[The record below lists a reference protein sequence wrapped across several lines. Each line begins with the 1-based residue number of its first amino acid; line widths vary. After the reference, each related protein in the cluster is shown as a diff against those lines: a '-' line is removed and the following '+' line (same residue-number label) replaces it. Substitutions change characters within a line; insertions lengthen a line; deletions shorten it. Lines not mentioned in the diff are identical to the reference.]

1 MSRFQIEQ
9 LPSELKNAIAY
20 QNLAEGEILFSQN
33 DAAKG
38 IFVVDSGCIKL
49 VHFTDAGKS
58 INHYSVKPG
67 QYFAEVA
74 LFNDTY
80 VCTAVA
86 EMPTKIIY
94 FPKQLF
100 SQVLEHDVN
109 LLRSFT
115 EQLARRLHYTKLLL
129 ELRGIRSARDRVLHY
144 LRVIVPP
151 NEKIIHLEHPL
162 KDIANDIGIAPEVLS
177 RTLTKLQNDGL
188 ITRIKK
194 KIILQK

>member
-1 MSRFQIEQ
+1 MSRFKLEQ
-9 LPSELKNAIAY
+9 LPSDLQNAIASR
-20 QNLAEGEILFSQN
+20 NLAEGEILFSQN
-33 DAAKG
+33 DPAQA

-49 VHFTDAGKS
+49 VHFTDAGK
-58 INHYSVKPG
+58 IVNHYSVKQG
-67 QYFAEVA
+67 EYFAEVA

-86 EMPTKIIY
+86 DIPTKIIS

-100 SQVLEHDVN
+100 SQVLEQDVN
-109 LLRSFT
+109 LSRSFT

-144 LRVIVPP
+144 LHMMTPN
-151 NEKIIHLEHPL
+151 NEKIVDLEHPL

-177 RTLTKLQNDGL
+177 RTLTKLQNDGI
-188 ITRIKK
+188 ITRIKR
-194 KIILQK
+194 KIIFQD

>member
-1 MSRFQIEQ
+1 MSRFQLEQ
-9 LPSELKNAIAY
+9 LPSDLQTAIAY
-20 QNLAEGEILFSQN
+20 RNLAEGEILFSQN
-33 DAAKG
+33 DPAQA

-49 VHFTDAGKS
+49 VHFTDAGKI

-80 VCTAVA
+80 VCTAIA

-94 FPKQLF
+94 FPKGLF
-100 SQVLEHDVN
+100 SQALEENVN
-109 LLRSFT
+109 LSRSFT

-144 LRVIVPP
+144 LRVMAPP
-151 NEKIIHLEHPL
+151 NEKIVDLEHPL

-177 RTLTKLQNDGL
+177 RTLTQLQNDGV
-188 ITRIKK
+188 ISRMKR
-194 KIILQK
+194 KIILQN